1 MIDKIRRSQYSLNI
15 HVNRTKCP
23 EHREHS
29 AALPLPADLEVLHQ
43 ASAGDFAAVDLL
55 HVDVLRT
62 EEPRHQ
68 NLQVVQEIAINLW
81 KERTAGEFARRA
93 SSLSYVRCTA

>member
-1 MIDKIRRSQYSLNI
+1 M
-15 HVNRTKCP
+15 
-23 EHREHS
+23 
-29 AALPLPADLEVLHQ
+29 PADLEVLHQ

-55 HVDVLRT
+55 HVDVPRT

-81 KERTAGEFARRA
+81 TEIKERTTGEFASGEHHR
-93 SSLSYVRCTA
+93 

>member
-1 MIDKIRRSQYSLNI
+1 M
-15 HVNRTKCP
+15 
-23 EHREHS
+23 
-29 AALPLPADLEVLHQ
+29 PADLEVLHQ

-55 HVDVLRT
+55 HVDVPRT

-81 KERTAGEFARRA
+81 TEMKERTAGEFARRA
-93 SSLSYVRCTA
+93 SSLSYVRCPA